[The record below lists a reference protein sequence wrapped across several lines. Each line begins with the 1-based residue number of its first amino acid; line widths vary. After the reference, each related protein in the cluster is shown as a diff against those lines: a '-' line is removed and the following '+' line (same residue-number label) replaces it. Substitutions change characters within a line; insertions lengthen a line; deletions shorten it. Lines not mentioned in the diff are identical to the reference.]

1 MTEVIRVLVV
11 DDHAI
16 VREGLRHVLGTVEGF
31 SVVGEAGNGRS
42 ALELAE
48 EQNPDVVLLDINL
61 GGESGLDVARRLRE
75 SGTAARILILSVHDD
90 REIVLESV
98 RVGAHGYVRKDTT
111 PAELRRA
118 IRAVFDGN
126 AFFSP
131 PVALRLTEALTE
143 VSSTATPLTWPAGE
157 RSALSVAAQ
166 LEQLTN
172 REREVL
178 VGVARGQMNKEIGAW
193 LGISV
198 RTVESHRDSLMR
210 KLQLRSSAAL
220 TRFAMEAGLLD
231 SDGAP

>member
-1 MTEVIRVLVV
+1 MSDVIRVLVV

-16 VREGLRHVLGTVEGF
+16 VREGLRHVLGAAEGF
-31 SVVGEAGNGRS
+31 AVVGEAGDGRT
-42 ALELAE
+42 ALRLAE
-48 EQNPDVVLLDINL
+48 EEYPDVVLLDINL
-61 GGESGLDVARRLRE
+61 GSESGLDVARQLRA
-75 SGTAARILILSVHDD
+75 SNTTARVLILSVHDD
-90 REIVLESV
+90 REFVLESV

-143 VSSTATPLTWPAGE
+143 ATSPAAAPLGNTPDRSHFSGPA
-157 RSALSVAAQ
+157 ALD
-166 LEQLTN
+166 QLTS

-178 VGVARGQMNKEIGAW
+178 VGIARGRMNKEIGAR

-210 KLQLRSSAAL
+210 KLQLRSAAAL
-220 TRFAMEAGLLD
+220 TRFALDAGLLD
-231 SDGAP
+231 DDRAP

>member
-1 MTEVIRVLVV
+1 MSDVIRVLVV

-16 VREGLRHVLGTVEGF
+16 VREGLRHVLGTADGF
-31 SVVGEAGNGRS
+31 NVVGEAGDGAT

-48 EQNPDVVLLDINL
+48 REHPDVVLLDINL
-61 GGESGLDVARRLRE
+61 AGESGLDVARHLRE
-75 SGTAARILILSVHDD
+75 SHAAARILILSVHDD
-90 REIVLESV
+90 REFVVESV

-126 AFFSP
+126 AFFGP

-143 VSSTATPLTWPAGE
+143 APAPVAPPD
-157 RSALSVAAQ
+157 RSPTQPTGQ

-178 VGVARGQMNKEIGAW
+178 GGIARGRMNKEIAAS

-198 RTVESHRDSLMR
+198 RTVEAHRDSLMR
-210 KLQLRSSAAL
+210 KLQLRSPAVL
-220 TRFAMEAGLLD
+220 TRFAIEAGLLRD
-231 SDGAP
+231 DGTP

>member
-1 MTEVIRVLVV
+1 MSAAIRVLLV

-16 VREGLRHVLGTVEGF
+16 VREGLRHVLGAADGF
-31 SVVGEAGNGRS
+31 VVVGEAGGGRE
-42 ALELAE
+42 ALELAARE
-48 EQNPDVVLLDINL
+48 LPDVVLLDINL
-61 GGESGLDVARRLRE
+61 GGESGLDVARHLRE

-90 REIVLESV
+90 REIVRESV

-131 PVALRLTEALTE
+131 SVALRLAEALTE
-143 VSSTATPLTWPAGE
+143 TPRPVSGPLGTPV
-157 RSALSVAAQ
+157 RSSLSVSTQ

-178 VGVARGQMNKEIGAW
+178 VGIARGRMNKEIGAS

-210 KLQLRSSAAL
+210 RLQLRSAAAL
-220 TRFAMEAGLLD
+220 TRFALDAGLLD
-231 SDGAP
+231 DDKAP

>member
-1 MTEVIRVLVV
+1 MSDVIRVLVV

-16 VREGLRHVLGTVEGF
+16 VREGLRHVLSSADGF
-31 SVVGEAGNGRS
+31 RVVGEAGDGRS

-48 EQNPDVVLLDINL
+48 QERPDVVLLDINL

-75 SGTAARILILSVHDD
+75 SRTAARILILSVHDD

-131 PVALRLTEALTE
+131 PVALQLTEALKDMAPPPTAVPHWPVWPE
-143 VSSTATPLTWPAGE
+143 NVWSKSSG
-157 RSALSVAAQ
+157 
-166 LEQLTN
+166 
-172 REREVL
+172 
-178 VGVARGQMNKEIGAW
+178 
-193 LGISV
+193 
-198 RTVESHRDSLMR
+198 
-210 KLQLRSSAAL
+210 
-220 TRFAMEAGLLD
+220 
-231 SDGAP
+231 

>member
-1 MTEVIRVLVV
+1 MSDAIRVLVV

-31 SVVGEAGNGRS
+31 LMVGEAGDSRK

-48 EQNPDVVLLDINL
+48 TERPDVVLLDINL
-61 GGESGLDVARRLRE
+61 GNESGLDVARRLRA
-75 SGTAARILILSVHDD
+75 SGSNARILILSVHDD

-111 PAELRRA
+111 PGELRRA
-118 IRAVFDGN
+118 IRAVFDGH
-126 AFFSP
+126 AFFSA
-131 PVALRLTEALTE
+131 PVAMRLTEALTQ
-143 VSSTATPLTWPAGE
+143 AAPPAAAAGD
-157 RSALSVAAQ
+157 RHDLSVSAQ

-178 VGVARGQMNKEIGAW
+178 IGVARGRMNKEIGAS

-220 TRFAMEAGLLD
+220 TRFALEAGLL
-231 SDGAP
+231 SEETP